1 MTDTPTQ
8 SCPAPPI
15 AEDQK
20 VDAAEILASLGGNH
34 VCDQAAQSALSTWSA
49 DFQAEMHANAPLVSA
64 GGSMGLSMGSSD
76 SKNNSHSSGC
86 GSVTSN
92 LIDQSFNKANM
103 LCNFSSN
110 ISDTVVGGV
119 GKNTITFR
127 QLPPTDSM
135 RQQNTDIVRLLVAS
149 LPPPYHANGK
159 TSRAELKMIKEMHD
173 DAWNELQKTIRGI
186 TGGIDLKEVT
196 FTQEIT
202 GEMHVTGNLTET
214 VTNQLKSQMTTSV
227 TSTAAAHIQKV
238 SELGAAVTA
247 PIKSNIAQYVTGRDE
262 DITNMLQSALNKVQL
277 QESGTNSVDVLFY
290 GEFHMKNVKFDQFV
304 QQRLQVDEIM
314 KSSRTLGK
322 MMASDIMSILS
333 TKSTMEI
340 EEKGLSDLQK
350 TIADGRAKI
359 AAANKRTAQAGG
371 GAMMMLF
378 AAFMLF
384 QGGGSKML
392 VFLLVAIGLFIA
404 AAWYFKFFPFSKDEK
419 ED

>member
-20 VDAAEILASLGGNH
+20 VDAAEILASLGGKH
-34 VCDQAAQSALSTWSA
+34 VCDQAAQSALDTWSM
-49 DFQAEMHANAPLVSA
+49 DFQAEAHA
-64 GGSMGLSMGSSD
+64 GGWGLDAGVSTGLDMGSTS

-92 LIDQSFNKANM
+92 LIDQSYNKINM
-103 LCNFSSN
+103 LCNLSSN
-110 ISDTVVGGV
+110 VSTTTVGAI

-127 QLPPTDSM
+127 QLPPDDSM
-135 RQQNTDIVRLLVAS
+135 RAQNTRIVELLVAS
-149 LPPPYHANGK
+149 LPANGVGYANGK
-159 TSRAELKMIKEMHD
+159 TSNAQFKMIKEMYEN
-173 DAWNELQKTIRGI
+173 AWNELQKTIRGI
-186 TGGIDLKEVT
+186 EGGINLENVT

-202 GEMHVTGNLTET
+202 GEMHVTGQLTET
-214 VTNQLKSQMTTSV
+214 VMNQLKSQMTTSV

-262 DITNMLQSALNKVQL
+262 DITNMLQSALNKVKLSQNADN
-277 QESGTNSVDVLFY
+277 TVDVLFY

-304 QQRLQVDEIM
+304 QQRLQVDEMM
-314 KSSRTLGK
+314 KSSRSLGK
-322 MMASDIMSILS
+322 IMASDIMTTLS
-333 TKSTMEI
+333 TKSDMEI

-359 AAANKRTAQAGG
+359 AAANKAAAQAGG
-371 GAMMMLF
+371 GIMMMLF

-384 QGGGSKML
+384 QGGGSKIL
-392 VFLLVAIGLFIA
+392 VFLLRCQLLLQSLF
-404 AAWYFKFFPFSKDEK
+404 
-419 ED
+419 